1 MWWAE
6 GNGESEQRRDQKGK
20 KLGEG
25 KMEEK
30 RLAEEKERMGRRDWW
45 RRRWRGGRGSET
57 RGRED
62 GEEGGVKETGREDGE
77 GKVVKKEEKTSEYG
91 GGWRTKE
98 HHLQDQ
104 GSVWVGDQVMWSESR
119 GLDERGPCL
128 EGKKGLNIRNL

>member
-91 GGWRTKE
+91 WGMENKGTPSA
-98 HHLQDQ
+98 
-104 GSVWVGDQVMWSESR
+104 GSGECLGRGSGDV
-119 GLDERGPCL
+119 ERVKRSG
-128 EGKKGLNIRNL
+128 